1 MKPKITERVDIMK
14 KTIAKTAAIIMA
26 AMIAV
31 TTCIPMTISAY
42 KSTSATSDASQVE
55 MKQALTIV
63 KKRIAIPKDVSEFDY
78 STGESYGT
86 RSFTFTWTTPDNATQ
101 YRRIRVS
108 ITGGIITSY
117 SDSKNKTQ
125 YSENP
130 TLAKLTDEQILSK
143 AKGYIKQLN
152 PGIVDSIKLELG
164 SLGLFNNTATVR
176 FNRYENGV
184 LVSGNSGS
192 VTIDKNTGALTS
204 FNASWWENA
213 DFADPKTAKS
223 EKEIQE
229 IYKNLCNLTP
239 YYKIY
244 SDYNY
249 NEKTGKGEWTQKV
262 GLVYDS
268 DMHSEID
275 AFTGKKSTIW
285 EDMNKAEGTRYY
297 GNYYD
302 DAVTEECVEEE
313 AALEEGGVE
322 FTPEELEK
330 IQQDENLVKTDEAFK
345 QLKNDKFVALT
356 DDYELKSYD
365 IYYETDEKTDEETFY
380 VSLRYAVKKD
390 LRDNYKGYKNVNVR
404 INGETG
410 EVLDFSKYSG
420 SGNLPKLDVAKANK
434 IANEAAKTYSKDIF
448 SGYKADSANTAPVQS
463 WKNGK
468 ETHYESSRS
477 FRFNRYVN
485 GIQVWGDSINVSVD
499 SNGVV
504 TGYSVN
510 HTEDVTFPSADILSE
525 SEAFDKLYTQQDFA
539 YYYDGWI
546 TQDGKVKT
554 YLIYK
559 MDNFYLNAKTGKV
572 CNWNGS
578 EKTTYVS
585 ARDVKYSDIKD
596 IKQKEAILALQKYG
610 IVLTNDSKF
619 KPNELISESDFMN
632 LMSNVL
638 GGYVAIDVEEVVEE
652 ETASEAYKKK
662 LEAEKK
668 DKAETTMRE
677 AAVMFG
683 KIYLPENIAKMNI
696 FKSPFSDVKDSDAEA
711 GYLAVAKEKGFV
723 SGTNGK
729 LGGSSTITRAEAVQ
743 IMYDYLK
750 KLSK

>member
-1 MKPKITERVDIMK
+1 MK
-14 KTIAKTAAIIMA
+14 KTIAKTAALIMA
-26 AMIAV
+26 AMIAG
-31 TTCIPMTISAY
+31 TTVVPVTISAY
-42 KSTSATSDASQVE
+42 KTASTTSDQSQVE
-55 MKQALTIV
+55 MKKALTIV
-63 KKRIAIPKDVSEFDY
+63 KKRISIPAEASEFDY
-78 STGESYGT
+78 SVGESYGT
-86 RSFTFTWTTPDNATQ
+86 RSFDFTWTTPDNAKQ

-117 SDSKNKTQ
+117 SDSKNKSQ
-125 YSENP
+125 YSDSP
-130 TLAKLTDEQILSK
+130 TLAKLTDEQLLSK
-143 AKGYIKQLN
+143 AKGYIKKLN
-152 PGIVDSIKLELG
+152 PDIADSVKLELG
-164 SLGLFNNTATVR
+164 SLGLFNSTATVR
-176 FNRYENGV
+176 FSRYENGIN
-184 LVSGNSGS
+184 VSGNGGS
-192 VTIDKNTGALTS
+192 VTIDKNTGELTS
-204 FNASWWENA
+204 FSASWWDNA
-213 DFADPKTAKS
+213 EFADPKGAKS

-229 IYKNLCNLTP
+229 AYKKLCKLTP

-244 SDYNY
+244 GDYKY

-285 EDMNKAEGTRYY
+285 EDMNKAEGVRYY
-297 GNYYD
+297 GGYDD
-302 DAVTEECVEEE
+302 DAVTEDCIEEE
-313 AALEEGGVE
+313 SAALEEGVQ

-434 IANEAAKTYSKDIF
+434 LANEAAKTYSKAIF

-468 ETHYESSRS
+468 ETHYEDARH
-477 FRFNRYVN
+477 FIFNRYVN
-485 GIQVWGDSINVSVD
+485 GIQVWGDSISVGVD

-504 TGYSVN
+504 TSYYVN
-510 HTEDVTFPSADILSE
+510 HTEDVTFPSADILSK

-546 TQDGKVKT
+546 TKDGKVKT
-554 YLIYK
+554 YLIYR

-572 CNWNGS
+572 CNWNGT
-578 EKTTYVS
+578 EKRSYVS
-585 ARDVKYSDIKD
+585 ARDVKYSDIKG
-596 IKQKEAILALQKYG
+596 IKQENAILAMQKYG
-610 IVLTNDSKF
+610 VVLTTDSKF
-619 KPNELISESDFMN
+619 RPNELITEAEFMS
-632 LMSNVL
+632 LMTNAL
-638 GGYVAIDVEEVVEE
+638 GGYEVVVEE
-652 ETASEAYKKK
+652 EEIEEGKENSAEAKAK
-662 LEAEKK
+662 EK
-668 DKAETTMRE
+668 DAAETTMRE
-677 AAVMFG
+677 AAVIFG
-683 KIYLPENIAKMNI
+683 KIYLPADIAKMKI
-696 FKSPFSDVKDSDAEA
+696 FKSPFSDVKDSDEDA
-711 GYLAVAKEKGFV
+711 GYLAVANVKGFV
-723 SGTNGK
+723 TGTNGK
-729 LGGSSTITRAEAVQ
+729 LGGSDTITRAEAVQ

>member
-1 MKPKITERVDIMK
+1 MKR
-14 KTIAKTAAIIMA
+14 TIAKTAAIIMA
-26 AMIAV
+26 AMIAG
-31 TTCIPMTISAY
+31 TTCVPMTISAY
-42 KSTSATSDASQVE
+42 KASSSTSDASQVE

-63 KKRIAIPKDVSEFDY
+63 KKRVDIPNDVSEFDY
-78 STGESYGT
+78 SMGESYGT
-86 RSFTFTWTTPDNATQ
+86 RSFTFTWTTPKDAKQ

-108 ITGGIITSY
+108 IIGGIITSY
-117 SDSKNKTQ
+117 SDSKNNTQ
-125 YSENP
+125 YTNDP
-130 TLAKLTDEQILSK
+130 ALAKLTNEQIISK
-143 AKGYIKQLN
+143 AKGYIRQLN
-152 PGIVDSIKLELG
+152 PDIADSVKLELG
-164 SLGLFNNTATVR
+164 SLNLFNNTATVR
-176 FNRYENGV
+176 FERYENGIK
-184 LVSGNSGS
+184 VSSNGGS
-192 VTIDKNTGALTS
+192 VTVDKDTGALCS
-204 FNASWWENA
+204 FTAGWWENA
-213 DFADPKTAKS
+213 EFADPEKALS
-223 EKEIQE
+223 EKSIQE
-229 IYKNLCNLTP
+229 AYKKLCNLTP

-244 SDYNY
+244 GDYKY

-302 DAVTEECVEEE
+302 DVVTEDCVEEE
-313 AALEEGGVE
+313 SAALEEGVQ

-434 IANEAAKTYSKDIF
+434 LANEAAKTYSKAIF

-468 ETHYESSRS
+468 ETHYEDARQ
-477 FRFNRYVN
+477 FIFNRYVN
-485 GIQVWGDSINVSVD
+485 GIQVWGDSISVGVD

-504 TGYSVN
+504 TSYYVN
-510 HTEDVTFPSADILSE
+510 HTEDVTFPSADILSK

-585 ARDVKYSDIKD
+585 ARDVKYSDIKG
-596 IKQKEAILALQKYG
+596 IEQEEAILALQKYG
-610 IVLTNDSKF
+610 VVLTTDSKF
-619 KPNELISESDFMN
+619 RPDELISENDFMN

-638 GGYVAIDVEEVVEE
+638 GGYVAIDVEDVEE
-652 ETASEAYKKK
+652 EAASEETKKK

-696 FKSPFSDVKDSDAEA
+696 FKSPFSDVKDTDEET
-711 GYLAVAKEKGFV
+711 GYLAVANEKGFV
-723 SGTNGK
+723 TGKNGK
-729 LGGSSTITRAEAVQ
+729 LGGGNTITRAEAVQ

>member
-1 MKPKITERVDIMK
+1 MK

-26 AMIAV
+26 AMLAG

-42 KSTSATSDASQVE
+42 KTSSSTSDASQVE

-63 KKRIAIPKDVSEFDY
+63 KKRISIPTEASEFDY
-78 STGESYGT
+78 SVGESYGT
-86 RSFTFTWTTPDNATQ
+86 RSFDFTWTTPDDAKQ

-117 SDSKNKTQ
+117 SDSKNNSK
-125 YSENP
+125 YSDTP
-130 TLAKLTDEQILSK
+130 ALAKLTNEQILSK

-152 PGIVDSIKLELG
+152 PDIADSIKLEVG
-164 SLGLFNNTATVR
+164 SLGLFNSTATVR

-184 LVSGNSGS
+184 IVSGNSGS
-192 VTIDKNTGALTS
+192 VTIDKNTGALSS

-213 DFADPKTAKS
+213 EFADPKGAKS

-229 IYKNLCNLTP
+229 AYKKLCKLTP

-244 SDYNY
+244 SEYSY
-249 NEKTGKGEWTQKV
+249 NEKTGKGEWNQKV

-297 GNYYD
+297 GGYD
-302 DAVTEECVEEE
+302 DAMVETESAVEEE
-313 AALEEGGVE
+313 VEAGVD

-330 IQQDENLVKTDEAFK
+330 IEQDENLIKTDEAFK
-345 QLKNDKFVALT
+345 LLKKDKFVALT

-365 IYYETDEKTDEETFY
+365 VYYETDEKTDEETFFLNLRY
-380 VSLRYAVKKD
+380 EVKKSLRVG
-390 LRDNYKGYKNVNVR
+390 YKGYETVQVR

-410 EVLDFSKYSG
+410 EIIHFSKYGTSAE
-420 SGNLPKLDVAKANK
+420 LPKLDVTKANK
-434 IANEAAKTYSKDIF
+434 LANEVAKTYSKDIF
-448 SGYKADSANTAPVQS
+448 SGYKADSGNTAPVES
-463 WKNGK
+463 WKSGN
-468 ETHYESSRS
+468 ETYYESSRS

-485 GIQVWGDSINVSVD
+485 KIQVVDNYINVNVD

-504 TGYSVN
+504 TSYSVN
-510 HTEDVTFPSADILSE
+510 HNEDVTFPKADILSE
-525 SEAFDKLYTQQDFA
+525 SEAFDKLYTQQDFS

-546 TQDGKVKT
+546 TKDGKVKT
-554 YLIYK
+554 YLIYR

-572 CNWNGS
+572 SNWNGT
-578 EKTTYVS
+578 EKKTYVS
-585 ARDVKYSDIKD
+585 ARDVKYSDIKG
-596 IKQKEAILALQKYG
+596 IKQEGAILALQKYG
-610 IVLTNDSKF
+610 VVLTNESRF
-619 KPNELISESDFMN
+619 KPDELISETDFMN
-632 LMSNVL
+632 LMTNAL
-638 GGYVAIDVEEVVEE
+638 GGYEVAIEEEVEEDV
-652 ETASEAYKKK
+652 ASGRTDSKK
-662 LEAEKK
+662 LESEKK

-683 KIYLPENIAKMNI
+683 KIYLPADIAKMNI
-696 FKSPFSDVKDSDAEA
+696 FKSPFSDVKDSDEDA
-711 GYLAVAKEKGFV
+711 GYLAVANVKGFV
-723 SGTNGK
+723 TGSGGK
-729 LGGSSTITRAEAVQ
+729 LGGSNTITRAEAVQ

>member
-14 KTIAKTAAIIMA
+14 KTIARTAAIIMA
-26 AMIAV
+26 AMLAG

-63 KKRIAIPKDVSEFDY
+63 KKRIDIPEDVSEFDY

-86 RSFTFTWTTPDNATQ
+86 RSFTFTWTTPKGAKQ

-117 SDSKNKTQ
+117 SDSKNNSQ
-125 YSENP
+125 YSSNP
-130 TLAKLTDEQILSK
+130 TLAKLTNEQILNK

-152 PGIVDSIKLELG
+152 PGIADSVKLEIG
-164 SLGLFNNTATVR
+164 SLGLFNNTASVR

-184 LVSGNSGS
+184 VVSGNGGS
-192 VTIDKNTGALTS
+192 ITIDKNTGALSS

-213 DFADPKTAKS
+213 EFAAPESAKS
-223 EKEIQE
+223 ERDIQE
-229 IYKNLCNLTP
+229 IYKDICNLTP

-244 SDYNY
+244 SDYKY

-297 GNYYD
+297 GGYD
-302 DAVTEECVEEE
+302 EAVAEDCVEEE
-313 AALEEGGVE
+313 TAALEDGGVQ
-322 FTPEELEK
+322 FTPEEMEK
-330 IQQDENLVKTDEAFK
+330 INQDENLIKTDEAFR

-365 IYYETDEKTDEETFY
+365 IYYETDEKTDEETFFIN
-380 VSLRYAVKKD
+380 LRYAVKKN
-390 LRDNYKGYKNVNVR
+390 LRDNYKGYTSVNAR

-410 EVLDFSKYSG
+410 EVIYFSKYG
-420 SGNLPKLDVAKANK
+420 NNGNLLKLDVTKANT
-434 IANEAAKTYSKDIF
+434 IANEAAKTYSKNIF
-448 SGYKADSANTAPVQS
+448 SGYKADSANTAPVHS
-463 WKNGK
+463 WKSGK
-468 ETHYESSRS
+468 ETYYEDTRS
-477 FRFNRYVN
+477 FKFNRYVN
-485 GIQVWGDSINVSVD
+485 KIQVWGDSINVTVD

-504 TGYSVN
+504 TNYSVN

-525 SEAFDKLYTQQDFA
+525 SEAFDKLYTQQDFD

-559 MDNFYLNAKTGKV
+559 MDNFYLNAKTGKL

-585 ARDVKYSDIKD
+585 ARDVKYSDIRG
-596 IKQKEAILALQKYG
+596 IKQEEAILALQKYG
-610 IVLTNDSKF
+610 IVLTTDSRF
-619 KPNELISESDFMN
+619 KPNELISEQEFMS
-632 LMSNVL
+632 LMTNVL
-638 GGYVAIDVEEVVEE
+638 GGYVAVEVEDVEDG
-652 ETASEAYKKK
+652 AADNKK

-683 KIYLPENIAKMNI
+683 KIYLPADIAKMKI
-696 FKSPFSDVKDSDAEA
+696 FKSPFSDIKDTDDDA
-711 GYLAVAKEKGFV
+711 GYLAVAYEKGFV
-723 SGTNGK
+723 SGKNGK
-729 LGGSSTITRAEAVQ
+729 LGGNTNVTRAEAVQ

>member
-1 MKPKITERVDIMK
+1 MK
-14 KTIAKTAAIIMA
+14 KTIAKTAALIMA
-26 AMIAV
+26 AMIAG
-31 TTCIPMTISAY
+31 TTVVPVTISAY
-42 KSTSATSDASQVE
+42 KTASTTSDQSQVE
-55 MKQALTIV
+55 MKKALTIV
-63 KKRIAIPKDVSEFDY
+63 KKRISIPAEASEFDY
-78 STGESYGT
+78 SVGESYGT
-86 RSFTFTWTTPDNATQ
+86 RSFDFTWTTPDNAKQ

-117 SDSKNKTQ
+117 SDSKNKSQ
-125 YSENP
+125 YSDSP
-130 TLAKLTDEQILSK
+130 TLAKLTDEQLLSK
-143 AKGYIKQLN
+143 AKGYIKKLN
-152 PGIVDSIKLELG
+152 PDIADSVKLELG
-164 SLGLFNNTATVR
+164 SLGLFNSTATVR
-176 FNRYENGV
+176 FSRYENGIN
-184 LVSGNSGS
+184 VSGNGGS
-192 VTIDKNTGALTS
+192 VTIDKNTGELTS
-204 FNASWWENA
+204 FSASWWDNA
-213 DFADPKTAKS
+213 EFADPKGAKS

-229 IYKNLCNLTP
+229 AYKKLCKLTP

-244 SDYNY
+244 GDYKY
-249 NEKTGKGEWTQKV
+249 NEKTCKGEWTQKV
-262 GLVYDS
+262 GIVYDS

-285 EDMNKAEGTRYY
+285 EDMNKAEGVRYY
-297 GNYYD
+297 GGYDD
-302 DAVTEECVEEE
+302 DAVTEDCIEEE
-313 AALEEGGVE
+313 SAALEEGVQ

-434 IANEAAKTYSKDIF
+434 LANEAAKTYSKAIF

-468 ETHYESSRS
+468 ETHYEDARH
-477 FRFNRYVN
+477 FIFNRYVN
-485 GIQVWGDSINVSVD
+485 GIQVWGDSISVGVD

-504 TGYSVN
+504 TSYYVN
-510 HTEDVTFPSADILSE
+510 HTEDVTFPSADILSK

-546 TQDGKVKT
+546 TKDGKVKT
-554 YLIYK
+554 YLIYR

-572 CNWNGS
+572 CNWNGT
-578 EKTTYVS
+578 EKRSYVS
-585 ARDVKYSDIKD
+585 ARDVKYSDIKG
-596 IKQKEAILALQKYG
+596 IKQENAILAMQKYG
-610 IVLTNDSKF
+610 VVLTTDSKF
-619 KPNELISESDFMN
+619 RPNELITEAEFMS
-632 LMSNVL
+632 LMTNAL
-638 GGYVAIDVEEVVEE
+638 GGYEVVVEE
-652 ETASEAYKKK
+652 EEIEEGKENSAEAKAK
-662 LEAEKK
+662 EK
-668 DKAETTMRE
+668 DAAETTMRE
-677 AAVMFG
+677 AAVIFG
-683 KIYLPENIAKMNI
+683 KIYLPADIAKMKI
-696 FKSPFSDVKDSDAEA
+696 FKSPFSDVKDSDEDA
-711 GYLAVAKEKGFV
+711 GYLAVANVKGFV
-723 SGTNGK
+723 TGTNGK
-729 LGGSSTITRAEAVQ
+729 LGGSDTITRAEAVQ

>member
-1 MKPKITERVDIMK
+1 MKR
-14 KTIAKTAAIIMA
+14 TIAKTAAIIMA
-26 AMIAV
+26 AMIAG

-42 KSTSATSDASQVE
+42 KSTSSTSDASQVE

-63 KKRIAIPKDVSEFDY
+63 KQRIDIPKEVSEFDY

-86 RSFTFTWTTPDNATQ
+86 RAFTFTWTTPDSASQ

-108 ITGGIITSY
+108 VTGGIITSY
-117 SDSKNKTQ
+117 SDSKNNSK
-125 YSENP
+125 YSNNP

-152 PGIVDSIKLELG
+152 PSIADSIKLEVG

-192 VTIDKNTGALTS
+192 VTIDKNTGALCNFS
-204 FNASWWENA
+204 ASWWENA

-229 IYKNLCNLTP
+229 AYKKLCNLTP

-244 SDYNY
+244 TEYKY
-249 NEKTGKGEWTQKV
+249 NEKTRKGEWTKKV
-262 GLVYDS
+262 ALVYDS

-285 EDMNKAEGTRYY
+285 EDMNKADGTRYY

-302 DAVTEECVEEE
+302 DAVAEDCVEEE
-313 AALEEGGVE
+313 VSAEAGSVE
-322 FTPEELEK
+322 FTPEELKK
-330 IQQDENLVKTDEAFK
+330 IQQDENLIKTDEAFK
-345 QLKNDKFVALT
+345 LLKKDKFVALT

-365 IYYETDEKTDEETFY
+365 VYYETDEKTKEETFFL
-380 VSLRYAVKKD
+380 SMRYSVKKD
-390 LRDNYKGYKNVNVR
+390 LRVNYKGYENVNVR

-410 EVLDFSKYSG
+410 EVISFSKY
-420 SGNLPKLDVAKANK
+420 GNNVVLPKLDVTKANT
-434 IANEAAKTYSKDIF
+434 IANEVAKTYSKDIF
-448 SGYKADSANTAPVQS
+448 SGYKADSGNTAPVQS
-463 WKNGK
+463 WKSGN
-468 ETHYESSRS
+468 ETYYEDTRS
-477 FRFNRYVN
+477 FTFNRYVN
-485 GIQVWGDSINVSVD
+485 GIQVWGDSISVSVD

-504 TGYSVN
+504 TNYSVN
-510 HTEDVTFPSADILSE
+510 HTEDVVFPNADILSE
-525 SEAFDKLYTQQDFA
+525 SEAFDKLYTQQDFD

-546 TQDGKVKT
+546 APNGKVKT

-559 MDNFYLNAKTGKV
+559 MDNFYLDARTGKV
-572 CNWNGS
+572 CNWNGT
-578 EKTTYVS
+578 EKNTYIS
-585 ARDVKYSDIKD
+585 ARDVKYSDINN

-619 KPNELISESDFMN
+619 KPNELITEADFMS
-632 LMSNVL
+632 LMSSVL
-638 GGYVAIDVEEVVEE
+638 GGYVAIEVEDVEEEV
-652 ETASEAYKKK
+652 ADNKKPDPK
-662 LEAEKK
+662 KK
-668 DKAETTMRE
+668 DKDETTMRE

-683 KIYLPENIAKMNI
+683 KIYLPEDIAKMKI

-711 GYLAVAKEKGFV
+711 GYLAVAYEKGFV

-729 LGGSSTITRAEAVQ
+729 LGGSNTITRAEAVQ